1 MFHESS
7 ARGQSHSKEP
17 NAIPQGIH
25 ISLIRFKYKNV
36 KQGDFTPKKTREETS
51 SQRQHG
57 HDKWNR
63 QAIMEMNINT
73 SESSG
78 H

>member
-1 MFHESS
+1 MHQL
-7 ARGQSHSKEP
+7 G
-17 NAIPQGIH
+17 
-25 ISLIRFKYKNV
+25 LL
-36 KQGDFTPKKTREETS
+36 KKKKLETS

-57 HDKWNR
+57 QDKWNR